1 MYIIKNIKELKYGT
15 LKCKRQIEISLK
27 VSGSF
32 FGYRKFD
39 LVWICTNVV
48 QIRTNV
54 VQCGSNVVR
63 ICTNMVQIH
72 TTLGSKKIFFVN
84 NFFVY
89 EDRNKII
96 SQLISHKYPWILGRG
111 LGVKFHT
118 NLVRICTTLV
128 RICTTLVQIRTN
140 WYKFVPNLV
149 AYTVQWSCLWSCL
162 CLESSKDWVA
172 SWVTDRFN
180 I

>member
-1 MYIIKNIKELKYGT
+1 M
-15 LKCKRQIEISLK
+15 
-27 VSGSF
+27 SGSF

-63 ICTNMVQIH
+63 ICTNVVQIH

-89 EDRNKII
+89 EDRNKIL

-128 RICTTLVQIRTN
+128 RICTTTKLYHIGTN
-140 WYKFVPNLV
+140 SYQVYLV
-149 AYTVQWSCLWSCL
+149 AYTDMNCVILIIPPFL
-162 CLESSKDWVA
+162 CSLFLLV
-172 SWVTDRFN
+172 